1 MFYIPDPKKTR
12 SLPVLNVVDIGTNYQ
27 VIELLEDKDA
37 FSIWRAFWACWC
49 RVFGAPQYLAVDE
62 GLEFR
67 GQFTQRCSNY
77 GILVFRAAARS
88 PWQQGKVERH
98 GGLMKTMI
106 EHARATASIESNQDL
121 KLLCKECESAKNR
134 FMNRS
139 GYSPVQR
146 QIGQWPRLPGSLMS
160 DEFLDPAL
168 QLQNTSDEFDHLL
181 ELRRLAQEA
190 CVARSR
196 IQRIFKAGDVVYVY
210 RALR

>member
-1 MFYIPDPKKTR
+1 MHNNLDHPALDSFVRFLRAGRVRDEVVRWVLKEFRCETCASQVVPKAPRPAAVPKCYKLGVAVGMDLFYIPDPKNTR

-37 FSIWRAFWACWC
+37 ISIWRAFWACWC

-67 GQFTQRCSNY
+67 GQFTQWCSNY

-88 PWQQGKVERH
+88 PWQQGKIERH

-121 KLLCKECESAKNR
+121 KLLCKSAR
-134 FMNRS
+134 
-139 GYSPVQR
+139 
-146 QIGQWPRLPGSLMS
+146 
-160 DEFLDPAL
+160 A
-168 QLQNTSDEFDHLL
+168 
-181 ELRRLAQEA
+181 
-190 CVARSR
+190 
-196 IQRIFKAGDVVYVY
+196 QRIGS
-210 RALR
+210 